1 VKLKRKETETCQM
14 RNNKKAV
21 SIQWENILIKNVKRV
36 QKTKEGDKG
45 FARKCT

>member
-1 VKLKRKETETCQM
+1 M

-21 SIQWENILIKNVKRV
+21 SIHWENILIKNVKRV

-45 FARKCT
+45 FARKCNLIKAV